1 MLKSWRTSTRE
12 HTRAA
17 NVHVHA
23 HAHAHAHARAHAH
36 TRTHTYAHQ
45 RVHTHAD
52 TLFVALKHAV
62 TGRTQARETHAPADS
77 VAGSF
82 TIDEHREMGLG
93 DLQDALTCGKK
104 TNLMHKMALHQG
116 QPQDRLVR
124 VP

>member
-36 TRTHTYAHQ
+36 TRTHTYAH
-45 RVHTHAD
+45 THAD
-52 TLFVALKHAV
+52 SLFVALQHAV
-62 TGRTQARETHAPADS
+62 TGRTKARETHAPADS

-82 TIDEHREMGLG
+82 TIDELREMGSG
-93 DLQDALTCGKK
+93 DLQDALNCRKK
-104 TNLMHKMALHQG
+104 TNLMHTIVLHQG
-116 QPQDRLVR
+116 QSQGRLVR
-124 VP
+124 MP